1 MLTTVH
7 QVIGSRRGAARLREG
22 LALSALALAASCVP
36 DGNERLA
43 TASTQSPVTPAPADL
58 QALAATEPTALTA
71 VAPGT
76 AAAMN
81 AAIPVAATPS
91 PAASAFLA
99 HSGNPI
105 DKFRSVDCLTAAVY
119 YEAASETDDGQ
130 RAVAQVVLN
139 RVRHPAYPNTVCGV
153 VYQGPMRAGGG
164 CQFTFTCDGALARR
178 PSIHGWARARRV
190 AAAALAGY
198 VHAPVGHATHYHT
211 DYVFPHW
218 APKLVKT
225 AVIGAHI
232 FYRFPSNWGQPGA
245 FRERYAGREP
255 DPYARALAAA
265 LAKQS
270 ALPALPGAPLA
281 IQTANLAAPVPGQPE
296 VVAPP
301 EPDNNL
307 PKVQLTDLGLP
318 QSTVREAFRN
328 SGAIKERPVADRGP
342 EAPAAE

>member
-7 QVIGSRRGAARLREG
+7 RIIGSRRGAARLREG

-36 DGNERLA
+36 DGDARVA
-43 TASTQSPVTPAPADL
+43 TASTPTPVTPAPADI
-58 QALAATEPTALTA
+58 QALAAAEPTALA
-71 VAPGT
+71 PVAPGA

-81 AAIPVAATPS
+81 AAIPLAGGPI
-91 PAASAFLA
+91 PAARAFA
-99 HSGNPI
+99 GSGNPI
-105 DKFRSVDCLTAAVY
+105 DKFRSLDCLTAAVY
-119 YEAASETDDGQ
+119 YEAASESDEGQ

-178 PSIHGWARARRV
+178 PSILGWSRARRA

-232 FYRFPSNWGQPGA
+232 FYRFPSRWGEPAA
-245 FRERYAGREP
+245 FRDHYAGREP

-270 ALPALPGAPLA
+270 ALPPLPSAPLA
-281 IQTANLAAPVPGQPE
+281 IHTANLAAPVPGQPE
-296 VVAPP
+296 FVAPP
-301 EPDNNL
+301 EPENNL
-307 PKVQLTDLGLP
+307 PKVKLTETGLP
-318 QSTVREAFRN
+318 QSTVREAYRN
-328 SGAIKERPVADRGP
+328 SGAIKERPAAEP
-342 EAPAAE
+342 APAAD